1 MIILFTSLI
10 ILFSQTNL
18 AYSELFYDVNT
29 LDFTGRPTSAV
40 VNENANV
47 VYVTDFFAGKL
58 VEIDGAIVKLELVG
72 ACSSCP
78 SSTTTMKMGIER
90 ALKEQIPEIESI
102 EEVTAQGETAELTRE
117 GVEEIFEEIRPF
129 LEMVKG
135 SLTIEDMYIGV

>member
-1 MIILFTSLI
+1 MLKSSPPTFDDDDDDDDMDGTLYLCTENVEKVLDEVRPYLI
-10 ILFSQTNL
+10 SDGGN
-18 AYSELFYDVNT
+18 VN
-29 LDFTGRPTSAV
+29 
-40 VNENANV
+40 
-47 VYVTDFFAGKL
+47 L

-90 ALKEQIPEIESI
+90 ALMEKIPEIESI
-102 EEVTAQGETAELTRE
+102 EEVTAQGEPVELTRE
-117 GVEEIFEEIRPF
+117 GVEDIFEEIRPF